1 MYVREFHLWKDLEG
15 PGSERRS
22 KMDSNTGKPDGAGAY
37 IWLRHTT
44 QFKVGDRIH
53 TIEMSVPVPFGA
65 SAEMRERLFR
75 EAEAGLEQLAN
86 HVEHRAGQV
95 TQNAQA
101 TTRNQPGKVV
111 APTPKTTVPPPP
123 ATASLS
129 TSQPTQRPTNL
140 PSLPPA
146 PIQLHE
152 PAPTASTMPPTRE
165 TVQPPTSNDQEL
177 AVPPTRH
184 YIGASMPSAP
194 GTSGDVS
201 GSMKLPQFIQYIKES
216 MGLTP
221 KQAMDLLN
229 VKTLSGLNLRD
240 ALEQLQSL
248 VVRETVASTPT
259 VPTPI
264 VREQKATKPDTK
276 TPPANPAPV
285 SPPPPT
291 PIPISSVKTPG
302 LKEIT
307 NAVVRDA
314 PSSYPANFDEEI
326 DLDNDEEEELDLGGD
341 EGIEFLPELTDEERA
356 TAGEVFDKLKE
367 ARGTT
372 TVGDARL
379 RALHNVVG
387 DQVSDEQ
394 LLQITEGVWGVNA
407 LKKLKSDQVEA
418 LISWAKEDEFIN
430 EAELVIMLIQEGQY
444 ARSDR

>member
-1 MYVREFHLWKDLEG
+1 
-15 PGSERRS
+15 
-22 KMDSNTGKPDGAGAY
+22 MDDNTGKPDGAGAY

-53 TIEMSVPVPFGA
+53 TIEMSVPVPIGA

-86 HVEHRAGQV
+86 RVENRADQV
-95 TQNAQA
+95 AQNAQV

-111 APTPKTTVPPPP
+111 APTPKTTVPP
-123 ATASLS
+123 ATASPS
-129 TSQPTQRPTNL
+129 TSQSTPQTIQRPATP
-140 PSLPPA
+140 PSPPPA

-165 TVQPPTSNDQEL
+165 TVQPPTLNDKDL
-177 AVPPTRH
+177 AVPATRH

-276 TPPANPAPV
+276 TSPANATPV
-285 SPPPPT
+285 PPPSTPT
-291 PIPISSVKTPG
+291 PIPVASVKTPG

-356 TAGEVFDKLKE
+356 IAGEVFDKLKE
-367 ARGTT
+367 ARGTST
-372 TVGDARL
+372 ASEQRL
-379 RALHNVVG
+379 RAMHNVVN

-394 LLQITEGVWGVNA
+394 LLQIIDGVWGVNA
-407 LKKLKSDQVEA
+407 FKKLKSDQVEA
-418 LISWAKEDEFIN
+418 LISWAKKDEFIN

>member
-1 MYVREFHLWKDLEG
+1 
-15 PGSERRS
+15 
-22 KMDSNTGKPDGAGAY
+22 MDGNRGKPDGAGSY
-37 IWLRHTT
+37 IWLRYAT
-44 QFKVGDRIH
+44 QFKVGDRLQ
-53 TIEMSVPVPFGA
+53 TIEMGVPVPLGA
-65 SAEMRERLFR
+65 SAEERERLFR
-75 EAEAGLEQLAN
+75 EAEVGLEQLAN
-86 HVEHRAGQV
+86 RVENRVGQV
-95 TQNAQA
+95 
-101 TTRNQPGKVV
+101 TTRNQPGPIVT
-111 APTPKTTVPPPP
+111 PTPKTTVPPAAASPSTPP
-123 ATASLS
+123 P
-129 TSQPTQRPTNL
+129 TSQPTQRAATP
-140 PSLPPA
+140 PSPA

-152 PAPTASTMPPTRE
+152 TVPTASPTVPTRE
-165 TVQPPTSNDQEL
+165 AVQPPTSNDKDI

-216 MGLTP
+216 LGLNP

-248 VVRETVASTPT
+248 VVRETTASTPT
-259 VPTPI
+259 IPTPI
-264 VREQKATKPDTK
+264 VHEQQATKSNAK
-276 TPPANPAPV
+276 TPPANATAATPQAPRPPANPTPA
-285 SPPPPT
+285 SPPT
-291 PIPISSVKTPG
+291 PPAIPVSSVKAPG

-326 DLDNDEEEELDLGGD
+326 DLDNEEDELDLGGD
-341 EGIEFLPELTDEERA
+341 EGIEFLPELTDAERE

-372 TVGDARL
+372 TTSDARL
-379 RALHNVVG
+379 RVLHNVVN
-387 DQVSDEQ
+387 DQVTDEQ
-394 LLQITEGVWGVNA
+394 LLQIIEGVWGVNA
-407 LKKLKSDQVEA
+407 FKKLKSDQVEA
-418 LISWAKEDEFIN
+418 LISWAKEDDFII

>member
-1 MYVREFHLWKDLEG
+1 
-15 PGSERRS
+15 
-22 KMDSNTGKPDGAGAY
+22 MDGNTGKPDGAGAY
-37 IWLRHTT
+37 IWLRYAT
-44 QFKVGDRIH
+44 QFKVDDRMH
-53 TIEMSVPVPFGA
+53 TIEMGVPIPIGA
-65 SAEMRERLFR
+65 SAEMRERLLR

-86 HVEHRAGQV
+86 RVEHRVGQV
-95 TQNAQA
+95 TQHAQA
-101 TTRNQPGKVV
+101 TTRHQPAQVV
-111 APTPKTTVPPPP
+111 APTPKTTVPSA
-123 ATASLS
+123 ATSPS
-129 TSQPTQRPTNL
+129 TSQPTSQSAQRPPT
-140 PSLPPA
+140 PA

-152 PAPTASTMPPTRE
+152 PAPTASTASPTRE
-165 TVQPPTSNDQEL
+165 AVQPPTSNDKEVI

-216 MGLTP
+216 LGLNP

-264 VREQKATKPDTK
+264 VREQKATKPDAK

-285 SPPPPT
+285 SPPPPPT
-291 PIPISSVKTPG
+291 TIPVASVKTPG

-341 EGIEFLPELTDEERA
+341 EGIEFLPELTDAEREI
-356 TAGEVFDKLKE
+356 AGAVFDRLKE
-367 ARGTT
+367 VRGTT

-379 RALHNVVG
+379 RVLHNVIG
-387 DQVSDEQ
+387 DQVNDEQ
-394 LLQITEGVWGVNA
+394 LLQIIDGLWGVNA
-407 LKKLKSDQVEA
+407 FKKLKSDQVEA
-418 LISWAKEDEFIN
+418 LISWAKEDEFIT
-430 EAELVIMLIQEGQY
+430 EAELVIMFIQEGQY

>member
-1 MYVREFHLWKDLEG
+1 
-15 PGSERRS
+15 
-22 KMDSNTGKPDGAGAY
+22 MDGNAGKPDGAGSY
-37 IWLRHTT
+37 IWLRYAT

-53 TIEMSVPVPFGA
+53 TIEMGVPVPIGA
-65 SAEMRERLFR
+65 SAETRERLFR

-86 HVEHRAGQV
+86 RVENRVGQV
-95 TQNAQA
+95 TQSSQA
-101 TTRNQPGKVV
+101 PTRSQPGQVA
-111 APTPKTTVPPPP
+111 APTPKTTVPPAAASP
-123 ATASLS
+123 ATSQS
-129 TSQPTQRPTNL
+129 TLQPAQRPATP
-140 PSLPPA
+140 PSPSSPPPA

-152 PAPTASTMPPTRE
+152 TMSTASTASPTRE
-165 TVQPPTSNDQEL
+165 AVQPPTSNDKEDL

-216 MGLTP
+216 MGLSP

-248 VVRETVASTPT
+248 VVRENVASTPT
-259 VPTPI
+259 IPTPI

-276 TPPANPAPV
+276 TPPANAPRPPANPTPA
-285 SPPPPT
+285 SPPT
-291 PIPISSVKTPG
+291 PTAIPVSSVKTPG

-314 PSSYPANFDEEI
+314 PPPYPANFDEEI
-326 DLDNDEEEELDLGGD
+326 DLDNGEEDELDLGGD
-341 EGIEFLPELTDEERA
+341 EGIEFLPELTDAEREI
-356 TAGEVFDKLKE
+356 AGEVFAKLKE
-367 ARGTT
+367 VRGTT
-372 TVGDARL
+372 TASELRL
-379 RALHNVVG
+379 RALRNVVG

>member
-1 MYVREFHLWKDLEG
+1 
-15 PGSERRS
+15 
-22 KMDSNTGKPDGAGAY
+22 
-37 IWLRHTT
+37 
-44 QFKVGDRIH
+44 
-53 TIEMSVPVPFGA
+53 
-65 SAEMRERLFR
+65 
-75 EAEAGLEQLAN
+75 EAGLEQLAN

-341 EGIEFLPELTDEERA
+341 EGIEFLPELTDSEREI
-356 TAGEVFDKLKE
+356 AGEVFDKLKE
-367 ARGTT
+367 TRGTST
-372 TVGDARL
+372 ASEQRL
-379 RALHNVVG
+379 RAMHNVVN

-394 LLQITEGVWGVNA
+394 LLQIIDGVWGVNA
-407 LKKLKSDQVEA
+407 FKKLKSDQVEA
-418 LISWAKEDEFIN
+418 LISWAKEDEFIT